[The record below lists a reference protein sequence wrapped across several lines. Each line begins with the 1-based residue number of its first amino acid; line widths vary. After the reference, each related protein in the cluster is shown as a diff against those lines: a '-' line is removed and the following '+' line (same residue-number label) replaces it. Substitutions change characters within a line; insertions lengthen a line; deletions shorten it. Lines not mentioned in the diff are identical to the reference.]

1 MTCEQLIEAVD
12 VAIKKE
18 EPAFAF
24 YLNLAD
30 FVEDREAKETLRFLA
45 GEEKKHKEFLEN
57 FRQGGCYIG
66 GLDMNEPVDYKVAQH
81 LDAPDPKKDMKTKD
95 AYLVAAFRE
104 QHAHDFYK
112 GLADLHPP
120 GEVKDLLLRMATE
133 ELRHKEK
140 VEYLYVNTAFPQLA
154 GG

>member
-1 MTCEQLIEAVD
+1 
-12 VAIKKE
+12 
-18 EPAFAF
+18 
-24 YLNLAD
+24 
-30 FVEDREAKETLRFLA
+30 
-45 GEEKKHKEFLEN
+45 
-57 FRQGGCYIG
+57 
-66 GLDMNEPVDYKVAQH
+66 MNEPMDYKVAQH
-81 LDAPDPKKDMKTKD
+81 LEAPDPKKDMKTKD

-120 GEVKDLLLRMATE
+120 GEVKDLLLRMAKE
-133 ELRHKEK
+133 ELKHKEK